1 MSLCGGKP
9 TAGMDIRNNVMFC
22 CNTFATQNFRTCH
35 LETGSFGYY
44 LCCAERHFMNIK
56 VFKEKQN
63 TGVLYTKNYIMFPY
77 LKNIIQETIVIG

>member
-1 MSLCGGKP
+1 
-9 TAGMDIRNNVMFC
+9 
-22 CNTFATQNFRTCH
+22 
-35 LETGSFGYY
+35 
-44 LCCAERHFMNIK
+44 MNIK